1 MDLKQKA
8 MDYLERLDDMT
19 ELEQLQ
25 EKNLLLHEILDSIS
39 LILQTYDL
47 ITK

>member
-25 EKNLLLHEILDSIS
+25 EKNLLLQEMLNRIS
-39 LILQTYDL
+39 LILQAYDL

>member
-25 EKNLLLHEILDSIS
+25 EKNLLLQDMLNEIS
-39 LILQTYDL
+39 LILDAYDM
-47 ITK
+47 IAK

>member
-19 ELEQLQ
+19 ELEQQQ
-25 EKNLLLHEILDSIS
+25 EKNLLLQEMLDMIS
-39 LILQTYDL
+39 LILGAYDM
-47 ITK
+47 IAK